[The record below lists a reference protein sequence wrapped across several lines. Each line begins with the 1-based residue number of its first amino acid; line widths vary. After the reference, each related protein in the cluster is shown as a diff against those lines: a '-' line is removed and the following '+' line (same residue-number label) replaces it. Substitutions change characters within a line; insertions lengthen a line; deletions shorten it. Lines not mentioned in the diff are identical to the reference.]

1 MKIYEPVYGGQSG
14 SYREG
19 KVEEDSPPFIHKFT
33 HSSGLKR
40 GSGHIFKILNKMFHT
55 QIHMSKDDSK
65 TRMPNQMFSV
75 HGWNS
80 KSGVAGCGCANGQ
93 QRCVKCQ
100 LCDLSVEIV
109 APDTWKWNKE
119 TRANYCSLFVSHQLE
134 VFLSQKQV
142 LSSHLLEFNLRN
154 FLLSSQSLLK
164 NVKIWSK
171 SCWWHLQYWDKIPDS
186 VDIRFE

>member
-40 GSGHIFKILNKMFHT
+40 GSGHIFKILNKMFHA

-75 HGWNS
+75 HG
-80 KSGVAGCGCANGQ
+80 
-93 QRCVKCQ
+93 
-100 LCDLSVEIV
+100 
-109 APDTWKWNKE
+109 
-119 TRANYCSLFVSHQLE
+119 
-134 VFLSQKQV
+134 
-142 LSSHLLEFNLRN
+142 
-154 FLLSSQSLLK
+154 
-164 NVKIWSK
+164 
-171 SCWWHLQYWDKIPDS
+171 
-186 VDIRFE
+186 

>member
-40 GSGHIFKILNKMFHT
+40 GSSHIFKILNKMFHM
-55 QIHMSKDDSK
+55 QIHMRKDDSK
-65 TRMPNQMFSV
+65 TRMPTQMFSV

-80 KSGVAGCGCANGQ
+80 KSGVEGCGCANGQ

-134 VFLSQKQV
+134 VFLSQKQSERGVVITFVKVGIQPAEFPIVVTIPLDKRQNLIKILLVAFAV
-142 LSSHLLEFNLRN
+142 LG
-154 FLLSSQSLLK
+154 
-164 NVKIWSK
+164 
-171 SCWWHLQYWDKIPDS
+171 
-186 VDIRFE
+186 

>member
-1 MKIYEPVYGGQSG
+1 MIPKHKCKIKCS
-14 SYREG
+14 
-19 KVEEDSPPFIHKFT
+19 IHKYIRP
-33 HSSGLKR
+33 SGRNRL
-40 GSGHIFKILNKMFHT
+40 
-55 QIHMSKDDSK
+55 SKDDSK
-65 TRMPNQMFSV
+65 TRMPTQMFSV

-80 KSGVAGCGCANGQ
+80 KSGVEGCGCANGQ

-142 LSSHLLEFNLRN
+142 LSSHLYKLVFNLRN

-171 SCWWHLQYWDKIPDS
+171 SCWWHSQYWDKIPDS